1 MIIKVIFTNP
11 ENNII
16 PIVNQ
21 KELNS
26 YIHKCIGVNNKYHDT
41 FSDYSI
47 SSIQGGKLCDKDK
60 ITFQNSTP
68 YIIITSDN
76 LEFISNIM
84 MGIQNSTHS
93 FFNMKFERFEIS
105 DFVVNDYCDTIITVS
120 PILLKKNGYK
130 ITFRNDNW
138 LDILTEQLK
147 SKLFHRGVVDDTLH
161 IEIRNYHR
169 GKEKVILV
177 GNVFNPCSYLS
188 LKVYGKKETRKM
200 IYNMGFGNSTG
211 SGFGTIRLYN
221 E

>member
-16 PIVNQ
+16 PIINQ

-26 YIHKCIGVNNKYHDT
+26 YIHKCIGVNNDYHDK

-47 SSIQGGKLCDKDK
+47 SSIQGGKLYNKNMLS
-60 ITFQNSTP
+60 FENSTP
-68 YIIITSDN
+68 YIIVTSDN
-76 LEFISNIM
+76 LPFISTLM
-84 MGIQNSTHS
+84 SGIQNSNHK
-93 FFNMKFERFEIS
+93 FFNMEFSRFEVA
-105 DFVVNDYCDTIITVS
+105 DFVLGEYCDTIMTVS

-130 ITFRNDNW
+130 LTFKHEKWIT
-138 LDILTEQLK
+138 ILTDQLK
-147 SKLFHRGVVDDTLH
+147 SKLKHKGIVDDSFH
-161 IEIRNYHR
+161 IEIRNISR
-169 GKEKVILV
+169 AKEKVIWV
-177 GNVFNPCSYLS
+177 GNVFNPCSYIS
-188 LKVYGKKETRKM
+188 LKVYGKKETRLA

>member
-16 PIVNQ
+16 PIINQ

-26 YIHKCIGVNNKYHDT
+26 YIHKCIGINNKYHDT

-47 SSIQGGKLCDKDK
+47 SSIQGGTLYDKDK
-60 ITFQNSTP
+60 VSFKNSTP

-76 LEFISNIM
+76 IEFITDIM
-84 MGIQNSTHS
+84 QGIQNSNHT
-93 FFNMKFERFEIS
+93 FFNMKFHRFEVS
-105 DFVVNDYCDTIITVS
+105 DFVVNNFCDTIMTVS
-120 PILLKKNGYK
+120 PILLKKNGHK
-130 ITFRNDNW
+130 LTFKNDEW
-138 LDILTEQLK
+138 VSVLVEQLK
-147 SKLFHRGVVDDTLH
+147 AKLKYKGVVDDTLR
-161 IEIRNYHR
+161 IEIRNPHR
-169 GKEKVILV
+169 GKEKIVWV